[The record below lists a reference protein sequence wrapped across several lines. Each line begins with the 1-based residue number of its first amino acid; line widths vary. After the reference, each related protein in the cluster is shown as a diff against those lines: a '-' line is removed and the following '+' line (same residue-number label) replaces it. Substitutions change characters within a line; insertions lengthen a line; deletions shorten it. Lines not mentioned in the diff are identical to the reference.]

1 MDKKKLSTKDIVL
14 IAFLAILLFV
24 QEEVLTFLPN
34 IQLTVFLL
42 VLYSKKVGMKRTS
55 FIILIHVLFDNL
67 LMGSFNLY
75 YVPFM
80 FLGWLLIPTLLQ
92 TVFKRVDDSFSLAML
107 GILFSF
113 LYSWIYLIPGIFLY
127 QIDPVGYFMS
137 DILFE
142 VLLAISSFLSIL
154 WLNDPCA
161 NIFDRYLPSVETK

>member
-1 MDKKKLSTKDIVL
+1 MDKKKLSTRDIVL

-42 VLYSKKVGMKRTS
+42 VLYSKKLGMKRTS

-92 TVFKRVDDSFSLAML
+92 TLFKRMNDSFSLAML

-127 QIDPVGYFMS
+127 QIDPVVYLMS
-137 DILFE
+137 DILLE
-142 VLLAISSFLSIL
+142 LLLAISSFLSIL
-154 WLNDPCA
+154 WLYDPCA